1 MIVTH
6 KRFQKIISS
15 EKLLSIETKFNKRG
29 TLVILI
35 GRHLAGLRAQIF
47 LVAGIMSMNPVK
59 FIIVDAISVI
69 FTITIMVGLGYL
81 GGNSLQIVKKD
92 LSRIEHITIL
102 LVAITALAYLLWR
115 YFRFRKSR

>member
-81 GGNSLQIVKKD
+81 GGNSLQIVKK
-92 LSRIEHITIL
+92 
-102 LVAITALAYLLWR
+102 
-115 YFRFRKSR
+115 RFVKN